1 MGLRVL
7 LWIFFLALL
16 WGPSFLFIKVAV
28 LEIPP
33 FTLMTGRVGIASL
46 ILFIILRVQGK
57 QLTIKAQ
64 TWRSFAFMA
73 VFANALPF
81 VLFGWGEIYVD
92 SALAAVLNGTTPIF
106 TVIIAHFFLSD
117 DRMNLVKGLGI
128 ALGFLGI
135 VVLFFPFLSKGVT
148 MDTLGV
154 FAFTAAAL
162 CYGISTVYARKKLRG
177 LPPLVAPTAQLFMAT
192 ICLLPFSLIV
202 DHPFAM
208 SFPSW
213 NAINSMLALSV
224 FGSAIAFVVFYH
236 ILEMTSATNLSMV
249 TYLIPVIG
257 VILGVVFLHEK
268 LGWYVYVGCAII
280 LLGVMV
286 VNGVFNQFLVR
297 KTDSGIM
304 VGESTDQAS

>member
-7 LWIFFLALL
+7 LWIFFLAVL

-33 FTLMTGRVGIASL
+33 FTLMTARVGIASL
-46 ILFIILRVQGK
+46 ILYIILRASGK
-57 QLTIKAQ
+57 KLTLNPA

-81 VLFGWGEIYVD
+81 VLFGWGEIHVD

-106 TVIIAHFFLSD
+106 TIIIAHFFISD
-117 DRMNLVKGLGI
+117 DRLNLVKIIGI
-128 ALGFLGI
+128 IFGFLG
-135 VVLFFPFLSKGVT
+135 VVILFFPFLSKGLT
-148 MDTLGV
+148 LDTLGV
-154 FAFTAAAL
+154 FAFIAAAL

-177 LPPLVAPTAQLFMAT
+177 LPPLVAPTAQLILAT
-192 ICLLPFSLIV
+192 ICLLPFSLII
-202 DHPFAM
+202 DRPFEM
-208 SFPSW
+208 NFPSW
-213 NAINSMLALSV
+213 NAINSVLALAI
-224 FGSAIAFVVFYH
+224 FGSAIAFATFYH

-257 VILGVVFLHEK
+257 VFLGVVFLDEK

-280 LLGVMV
+280 VLGIMV

-297 KTDSGIM
+297 KADSGIR

>member
-46 ILFIILRVQGK
+46 ILYIILRVQGK

-117 DRMNLVKGLGI
+117 DRMNLVKGFGI

-135 VVLFFPFLSKGVT
+135 VVMFFPFLSEGVS

-154 FAFTAAAL
+154 FAFTGAAL

-177 LPPLVAPTAQLFMAT
+177 LPPLVASTAQLFMAT

-202 DHPFAM
+202 DRPFAM

-213 NAINSMLALSV
+213 NAINSMLALAV

-257 VILGVVFLHEK
+257 VVLGVVFLDEK

-280 LLGVMV
+280 VSGVMV
-286 VNGVFNQFLVR
+286 VNGVFNRFLV
-297 KTDSGIM
+297 KNNDSGIS
-304 VGESTDQAS
+304 VSESTDQAS